1 MNRRAGHT
9 ERIARFVTRVR
20 LRSIPHEVR
29 ERAKEHL
36 LDGLATMLGG
46 AAEPASGKIRSY
58 LARLDG
64 KGEATVLG
72 SRLKLPCQNAAL
84 ANGVQGHVL
93 DYDDAQL
100 ATYKSRPFGQQTH
113 PTVPV
118 LAAALATGE
127 KLRSSGADLLAAYI
141 AGVEVACRLADAI
154 DPEHYLG
161 GFHPTGTIAVFGAA
175 AACCHLLRLNEVQT
189 RCALGIAGSLASGL
203 RANRG
208 TMTKALN
215 AGRGAE
221 NGVLAAALAA
231 DGFSAS
237 TNIFEDPM
245 GFFSAAA
252 KNKVDGRLLSFGR
265 PYFFVAPGIAIKAY
279 PCPVVLHPVLDA
291 VVGLALRYD
300 IGSQDIK
307 RITIGMGPRSAAPLV
322 YSRPQ
327 NGLQAKFSLAFSVAA
342 AAAERRVGLE
352 QYQDEKVRDRRIQ
365 TLMRRVELQPDSRL
379 DGGSEGAAPARV
391 EILLQDGTR
400 HRAKTTW
407 PSGHPKKPLSRQSL
421 EEKFRECARS
431 SLGAK
436 KGGRVIQ
443 AVWSVE
449 TLPSMAGLIGLV
461 KG

>member
-20 LRSIPHEVR
+20 FRSIPHEVT

-46 AAEPASGKIRSY
+46 AAEPASGKIHSY
-58 LARLDG
+58 LARLNG
-64 KGEATVLG
+64 TEEATVLG
-72 SRLKLPCQNAAL
+72 SRLKLPCQHAAL

-93 DYDDAQL
+93 DYDDVQL

-127 KLRSSGADLLAAYI
+127 RLRSSGADFLAAYI

-154 DPEHYLG
+154 DPEHYLC

-175 AACCHLLRLNEVQT
+175 AACCHLLRLNEVQA
-189 RCALGIAGSLASGL
+189 RSALGIAGSLAAGL

-215 AGRGAE
+215 AGRAAE

-237 TNIFEDPM
+237 KNIFEDPM

-252 KNKVDGRLLSFGR
+252 KNKADGSLLSFGR
-265 PYFFVAPGIAIKAY
+265 PYFFLAPGIAIKAY

-291 VVGLALRYD
+291 VLDLIRRYD
-300 IGSQDIK
+300 IDSQDI
-307 RITIGMGPRSAAPLV
+307 RSITVGMGPRSAAPLA

-327 NGLQAKFSLAFSVAA
+327 NGLQAKFSLPFSVAA

-352 QYQDEKVRDRRIQ
+352 QYQDAKIHDRRIRI
-365 TLMRRVELQPDSRL
+365 LMKRVELQQDPTL
-379 DGGSEGAAPARV
+379 DGGGEGAAPARV
-391 EILLQDGTR
+391 EIWLEDGTR
-400 HRAKTTW
+400 HRAKTAW

-421 EEKFRECARS
+421 EEKFQECARS

-436 KGGRVIQ
+436 KSGRVIR
-443 AVWSVE
+443 AVWAVE
-449 TLPSMAGLIGLV
+449 SLPSIAGLIGLM